1 MQHNTTFVPM
11 AFVICL
17 KHGLLIYARTG
28 LRPTRSVPPTR
39 MLREASAITGTKY
52 RRGDYVRAANDLQQM
67 MEAARAERE
76 ALNG

>member
-1 MQHNTTFVPM
+1 MQHNTVPM

-28 LRPTRSVPPTR
+28 LLPTRGMTATR

-52 RRGDYVRAANDLQQM
+52 RRGDYARAANDLHGL